1 MKNLDAAL
9 HLRGE
14 TRFVDDLPE
23 PEGTLYAAALASP
36 SAHGRIARLDTR
48 EAARW
53 PGVLAVLTAADIPGE
68 NQIGTILPDEPLL
81 ADGEV
86 HYVGQPVALVVAAS
100 AAAARSALGAVEL
113 EIEALPAVFEPREA
127 YERGLLIVPPR
138 SFVLGDVEAAWK
150 ECDCILEGTAE
161 SGAQEHLY
169 LETQGSLAL
178 PGEHGTVKVI
188 AATQSPTGVQRVVA
202 RVLGVGMHAV
212 QVEVQRLGGAFGGK
226 EDQATP
232 WAALAALAAVRL
244 GKPIKLVLRR
254 QEDMRCTGK
263 RHPYVSDYRIGLK
276 SSGEILAY
284 EVTFY
289 QNAGAA
295 ADLSPSILE
304 RSLFHATGSYYVPN
318 LKATGISARTNLP
331 PNTAFRGFGG
341 PQAMFVIEGAIA
353 RAARA
358 LGLEAAAVQEKN
370 LLREGDTFPYGMA
383 AAGCR
388 ARDCWAEA
396 LRRYELEAHHRRVH
410 EFNRTHALEKKG
422 LALMPVCFGISFT
435 NTVLNQ
441 GGALVH
447 VYTDGSVAVSTGA
460 VEMGQGV
467 KVKIQ
472 AVAARVFPIDPA
484 LIRVE
489 STTTLTVANTSP
501 TAAST
506 GADLNGKA
514 TELACREIL
523 ARLLEVAAEEL
534 ATGKYGAGE
543 ADRDEPG
550 ADRGSVEIA
559 AGRVV
564 WNGEPTDLSWRSL
577 VAAAYARRVSLSAQ
591 AHYATPK
598 IWFDKTREKGEPFAY
613 HVYGTALSE
622 VTLDC
627 LRGTYDVDGV
637 WAVHDLGPSLDPLVD
652 RGQAEGGIVQGIGWL
667 TMEEVLYGE
676 DGRLMTR
683 DLSTYKIPDMHA
695 APRSLEVHFLEGG
708 SNPLG
713 VFNAKA
719 IGEPPFMY
727 GIGTFQALRAAMHA
741 YRPELDLPLVAP
753 LTPERVL
760 SLLYPERLRELELGQ
775 PARAGGVPKAGGGS
789 ATKTT
794 AKKR

>member
-1 MKNLDAAL
+1 MKNLDVAL

-23 PEGTLYAAALASP
+23 PEGTLHAVAVPSP
-36 SAHGRIARLDTR
+36 AAHGRLKRLEIEGALR
-48 EAARW
+48 L
-53 PGVLAVLTAADIPGE
+53 PGVRAVLTAGDIPGE

-81 ADGEV
+81 AEGEV
-86 HYVGQPVALVVAAS
+86 DYVGQPVALVVAES
-100 AAAARSALGAVEL
+100 AAAARSALAAVEL
-113 EIEALPAVFEPREA
+113 EIEELPAVLDPREA
-127 YERGLLIVPPR
+127 WKQGLLIVPPR
-138 SFVLGDVEAAWK
+138 TFELGDVEGAWK
-150 ECDCILEGTAE
+150 QCDCVVEGTAE
-161 SGAQEHLY
+161 SGGQEHLY
-169 LETQGSLAL
+169 LETQAALAL
-178 PGEHGTVKVI
+178 PGEHGSVKVI
-188 AATQSPTGVQRVVA
+188 SATQSPTGVQRAIA
-202 RVLGVGMHAV
+202 RVLGVGMHDV
-212 QVEVQRLGGAFGGK
+212 QVEVERLGGAFGGK

-244 GKPIKLVLRR
+244 GKAVKMVLRR
-254 QEDMRCTGK
+254 QEDMRSTGK

-276 SSGEILAY
+276 RTGEILAY

-289 QNAGAA
+289 QNAGAS

-318 LKATGISARTNLP
+318 VRATGISARTNLP

-353 RAARA
+353 RAARE
-358 LGLEAAAVQEKN
+358 LGLEPAEVQDKN
-370 LLREGDTFPYGMA
+370 LLREGDTFPYGMP

-388 ARDCWAEA
+388 ARACWEEATSRYDLAEK
-396 LRRYELEAHHRRVH
+396 RRRIE
-410 EFNRTHALEKKG
+410 EFNRTHPLHKKG
-422 LALMPVCFGISFT
+422 LALMPICFGISFT

-447 VYTDGSVAVSTGA
+447 VYTDGSVGVSTGA

-467 KVKIQ
+467 KAKIQ
-472 AVAARVFPIDPA
+472 AVVTRVFPIDPE
-484 LIRVE
+484 LVRVN

-514 TELACREIL
+514 AELACRSIL
-523 ARLLEVAAEEL
+523 ARLLEVASAEL
-534 ATGKYGAGE
+534 GTAGRGAE
-543 ADRDEPG
+543 ARVDG
-550 ADRGSVEIA
+550 GSIEIA
-559 AGRVV
+559 DGRVLCDR
-564 WNGEPTDLSWRSL
+564 EPTELSWQRL

-591 AHYATPK
+591 AHYATPG

-637 WAVHDLGPSLDPLVD
+637 WAVHDLGPSLDLLVD
-652 RGQAEGGIVQGIGWL
+652 RGQAEGAIVQGVGWL
-667 TMEEVLYGE
+667 TMEEVLYRE
-676 DGRLMTR
+676 DGSLATR
-683 DLSTYKIPDMHA
+683 DLSTYKIPDLHA
-695 APRSLEVHFLEGG
+695 APRELEVRFMDGG
-708 SNPLG
+708 PNPLG
-713 VFNAKA
+713 VFNSKA

-727 GIGTFQALRAAMHA
+727 GIGTYSALRAAMQA
-741 YRPELDLPLVAP
+741 YRPELDLPLAAP

-760 SLLYPERLRELELGQ
+760 SLLYPERLRELASR
-775 PARAGGVPKAGGGS
+775 PTAG
-789 ATKTT
+789 TT
-794 AKKR
+794 P